1 MITPNGAVMPHESLD
16 WGQVCVETSPKAFAH
31 SCREA
36 MANPCA
42 ACAENTSFAH
52 RLNDNQFFC
61 FHQDLPLSISLVFHH
76 DFLMA
81 L

>member
-1 MITPNGAVMPHESLD
+1 MPQESLD
-16 WGQVCVETSPKAFAH
+16 WGQVCAEAH
-31 SCREA
+31 SFRKA

-42 ACAENTSFAH
+42 ASTENTSFAN
-52 RLNDNQFFC
+52 RLNDNYLFC
-61 FHQDLPLSISLVFHH
+61 LHQDLSFGMSLVFNH